1 MSDNQSE
8 HVSRKQQFLLASLE
22 SKIDHS
28 DELQAER
35 LSHIKD
41 QVLEKLKTNKQ
52 RRNNSKRRY
61 SCIGIEDR
69 GSLPQLL
76 ICSNGVFF
84 NNMNIHG
91 QTGLD
96 ESKQVQIEQFIKS
109 YNKYRY
115 SELSRDKHFR

>member
-8 HVSRKQQFLLASLE
+8 HVSRKHQFLLASLE

-52 RRNNSKRRY
+52 K
-61 SCIGIEDR
+61 
-69 GSLPQLL
+69 
-76 ICSNGVFF
+76 
-84 NNMNIHG
+84 
-91 QTGLD
+91 T
-96 ESKQVQIEQFIKS
+96 
-109 YNKYRY
+109 
-115 SELSRDKHFR
+115 